1 VHAAAKAPGAREEK
15 SEAQAEGNGREAFKE
30 GSAPAFIK
38 DDPSTRFREEVRRAY
53 EEDMAGR
60 PLWGAATGRPALQHA
75 CRKTVGL
82 AAAMGLH
89 MQQCM
94 RISTHSIR
102 LGERTREALDPAM
115 NLVDAEDEVEPRVTH
130 RVVASTTVVEETTG
144 APPSPPVQGEHNYGA
159 KYATRSSEEGFGTR
173 MGQDDE
179 QNVNDPALHA
189 VDAELASKPVP
200 PKQGEASYGDHYH
213 TRSSEEGFG
222 TRMGQDDQPDDPK
235 LHETTN

>member
-1 VHAAAKAPGAREEK
+1 VHAPLEATNRACSSALVSLHRGVSAQLPGTQSVRPSSVPSPPSSTLSWSRPVHAAAKAPSATEEK
-15 SEAQAEGNGREAFKE
+15 TETQAEGNGREALGFKE

-38 DDPSTRFREEVRRAY
+38 DDSSTRFREDVRKAY

-102 LGERTREALDPAM
+102 LGKLLQKSSSMCQRE
-115 NLVDAEDEVEPRVTH
+115 
-130 RVVASTTVVEETTG
+130 
-144 APPSPPVQGEHNYGA
+144 
-159 KYATRSSEEGFGTR
+159 
-173 MGQDDE
+173 
-179 QNVNDPALHA
+179 
-189 VDAELASKPVP
+189 
-200 PKQGEASYGDHYH
+200 
-213 TRSSEEGFG
+213 
-222 TRMGQDDQPDDPK
+222 
-235 LHETTN
+235 